1 MSGENGDKS
10 QRQTSEEIEHH
21 IEVILF
27 FHQSCSLV
35 HKGREGSESSA
46 ESRGEQQFGRWR
58 HPSPFPP
65 VQSREEPDDEASRH
79 IHRHRSERKGNHRAG
94 LHHLRY
100 PISHAASEEAADA
113 YYQYFF
119 HLLI

>member
-27 FHQSCSLV
+27 FHQPCSLV

-58 HPSPFPP
+58 HPS
-65 VQSREEPDDEASRH
+65 
-79 IHRHRSERKGNHRAG
+79 G
-94 LHHLRY
+94 LHHLRN
-100 PISHAASEEAADA
+100 PISHAASEEAANA

-119 HLLI
+119 HLFI